1 MMPVGVA
8 TSNIDKGNVMM
19 TFWMFAGLFTLLL
32 LAEVKIM
39 LRQIKKGPEG
49 E

>member
-1 MMPVGVA
+1 
-8 TSNIDKGNVMM
+8 M